1 MLDKFDIKFNDDKS
15 FTIKGKE
22 CDKVATVS
30 IFTSRNPKDVLL
42 WTILNDL
49 HEEGHMPNHESPVSI
64 SHCLSEA
71 LISLDLSLD
80 EIESGFVACERCGDQ
95 EETKSLDFVD
105 DVKSARREILTA
117 LMVLRQHSALTT

>member
-49 HEEGHMPNHESPVSI
+49 HEEGHLPSNKGSVRVGE
-64 SHCLSEA
+64 CLSGA
-71 LISLDLSLD
+71 VISLDLALE

-105 DVKSARREILTA
+105 DVKSARRALLTA
-117 LMVLRQHSALTT
+117 LMTLK